1 MRCRICNEK
10 KLKKIFSLG
19 KQPLANSLL
28 AEGEK
33 AERFPLEWYQCKHCS
48 LIQLG
53 YVVPKEKMF
62 DNYFYIPSVS
72 KDHLADF
79 KRTAEHLN
87 AEIGLKNK
95 DLIVD
100 VGGSDGS
107 FLKCFERMG
116 NKVINVEPAKNIETD
131 VKTYRKYF
139 NLKTASEIRI
149 NEGKAKLVTMTN
161 VFAHIDNLK
170 EVVDALD
177 MLLTEDGV
185 FFARFPNV
193 KNLLAENQ
201 FDTIYHEHLSYF
213 TYEPLYHLFLNT
225 PFEIFKIEE
234 TPVHGGSM
242 MIYVRRRNNV
252 LKDFIGNV
260 KQIKQGLRDY
270 IVAQKKKGKK
280 IIGFG
285 AAAKGTILLNYC
297 NLDGSLIDYVVDDTP
312 YKIGKLIP
320 GVNLKIE
327 PSDILKWDDPDIM
340 LILAWNW
347 KEEIMRKHPGYIYL
361 IPIPRVEVIST

>member
-10 KLKKIFSLG
+10 ELKKIFSLG

-28 AEGEK
+28 QEGEK
-33 AERFPLEWYQCKHCS
+33 AERFPLEWYQCEHCS

-62 DNYFYIPSVS
+62 DNYFYIPSMS
-72 KDHLADF
+72 KDHLKDF
-79 KRTAEHLN
+79 MITAKKIKET
-87 AEIGLKNK
+87 IGLKKN
-95 DLIVD
+95 DLVVD

-107 FLKCFERMG
+107 FLKWFRVLG
-116 NKVINVEPAKNIETD
+116 ARVVNIEPAKNIDTGD
-131 VKTYRKYF
+131 IKTYQKYF
-139 NLKTASEIRI
+139 NMKTASEVRV
-149 NEGKAKLVTMTN
+149 NDGRAKLVTMTN
-161 VFAHIDNLK
+161 VFAHIDNLR

-177 MLLTEDGV
+177 MLLTDDGV

-242 MIYVRRRNNV
+242 MIYVRRRDHV

-270 IVAQKKKGKK
+270 IVSQKKKGKK
-280 IIGFG
+280 VIGFG

-297 NLDGSLIDYVVDDTP
+297 DLELDYVVDDTP
-312 YKIGKLIP
+312 YKIGKFIP
-320 GVNLKIE
+320 GVNIKIE
-327 PSDILKWDDPDIM
+327 PSEILKWDDPDIM

-347 KEEIMRKHPGYIYL
+347 KEEIMRKFPGYTYI
-361 IPIPRVEVIST
+361 IPIPKVEIING